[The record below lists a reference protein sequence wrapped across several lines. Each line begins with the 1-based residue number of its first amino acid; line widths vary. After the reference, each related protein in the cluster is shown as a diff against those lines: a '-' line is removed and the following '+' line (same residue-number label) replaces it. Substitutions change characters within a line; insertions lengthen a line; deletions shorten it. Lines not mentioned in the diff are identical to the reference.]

1 MTVTISGKFESK
13 MNDRTGIQEAIE
25 SIEKMYADSGFDV
38 KIDIIQNG
46 PKRTRLK
53 LFIEGNEIL
62 TLTATD

>member
-13 MNDRTGIQEAIE
+13 LSDRIGITEAVE
-25 SIEKMYADSGFDV
+25 SIEKLYKDCGLDV
-38 KIDIIQNG
+38 KINVVQNG

-53 LFIEGNEIL
+53 LFIEGTEIL

>member
-13 MNDRTGIQEAIE
+13 MNDRTGLQEAIE
-25 SIEKMYADSGFDV
+25 SIEKLYKDCGLDV
-38 KIDIIQNG
+38 KINVVQNG

>member
-13 MNDRTGIQEAIE
+13 MNDRTGIQEAVE
-25 SIEKMYADSGFDV
+25 FIEKKYEDSGVDV
-38 KIDIIQNG
+38 KFNVIQNG

>member
-13 MNDRTGIQEAIE
+13 MNDRTGIQEAVE
-25 SIEKMYADSGFDV
+25 SVEKIYTDCGADV
-38 KIDIIQNG
+38 KIKVIQNG

>member
-13 MNDRTGIQEAIE
+13 MIDRTCIQEAVE
-25 SIEKMYADSGFDV
+25 FIEKKYVDSGVDV
-38 KIDIIQNG
+38 KINVIQNG